1 MSEIKF
7 VDAFDNRPY
16 DVIVKSKDDPRVY
29 IQSHVRSKES
39 AITIAQMEAK
49 FYDYSAV
56 IYTPTNET
64 IWESGEIKQSKTM
77 IEISEP
83 IKEFQSCNACGR
95 YNKRGY
101 GPEQMY
107 KSFCKNIR
115 KYTLHDGMQIRLC
128 EDCARELRDRI
139 NELLEVD
146 NEKC

>member
-16 DVIVKSKDDPRVY
+16 NVIVKNKNDSRIY
-29 IQSHVRSKES
+29 IHYQVRDKED
-39 AITIAQMEAK
+39 AIDMAKLCAK

-64 IWESGEIKQSKTM
+64 IWESGEMERSRIT
-77 IEISEP
+77 IEIGEP
-83 IKEFQSCNACGR
+83 IKEFHSCNGCGR
-95 YNKRGY
+95 YNKRGP

-107 KSFCKNIR
+107 KSLCKNIR
-115 KYTLHDGMQIRLC
+115 TYIFYDRTCIRLC
-128 EDCARELRDRI
+128 EDCARELRDRL

>member
-7 VDAFDNRPY
+7 IDAFDNRPY
-16 DVIVKSKDDPRVY
+16 DVIVKNKDDPRIY
-29 IQSHVRSKES
+29 IQCHVRSKES

-49 FYDYSAV
+49 FFDYSTV

-64 IWESGEIKQSKTM
+64 IWESGEIEQGKTT

-83 IKEFQSCNACGR
+83 IEEFQSCNACGR
-95 YNKRGY
+95 YNKRGP

-107 KSFCKNIR
+107 KSLCKNIR
-115 KYTLHDGMQIRLC
+115 SYTIGGMRIRLC
-128 EDCARELRDRI
+128 EDCARELRDQL